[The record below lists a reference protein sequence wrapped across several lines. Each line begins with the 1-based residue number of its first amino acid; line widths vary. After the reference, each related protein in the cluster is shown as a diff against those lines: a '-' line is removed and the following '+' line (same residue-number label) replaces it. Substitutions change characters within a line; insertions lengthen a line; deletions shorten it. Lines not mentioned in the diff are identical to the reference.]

1 MNTSLNSAGGKRQ
14 LRFRGDMTGSRVEEL
29 HHQQEEIKQKAPLA
43 QDDVAATPTATPAAG
58 AAQQRLQSGKYWG
71 KNHFGASI

>member
-43 QDDVAATPTATPAAG
+43 QDDVAAMAENRFESEIQSCHKKSP
-58 AAQQRLQSGKYWG
+58 QQHDHIL
-71 KNHFGASI
+71 IL